1 MWESDMIKSRYAES
15 VFLNV
20 PFDDAYRKVFHALI
34 FAVYDC
40 GFVARSA
47 LESDDG
53 TEVRIEK
60 LYTIISQCKYGI
72 HDISRTELDPKHN
85 LPRFNMPLELGI
97 FMGAKVFGDRK
108 QKLKRGL
115 ILDREP
121 YRYQKFCSDIAG
133 QDIQSHGLKINL
145 AIRCVREW
153 LRANLQKNTQTLPG
167 ATYIYNRYR
176 LFRRQLP
183 ALCAHQ
189 KIDHRDLSFNDYSIF
204 VIGWL
209 RANPR

>member
-1 MWESDMIKSRYAES
+1 MIRSKYSES

-20 PFDDAYRKVFHALI
+20 PFDDAYKKIFQALI

-40 GFVARSA
+40 GCVARSA

-53 TEVRIEK
+53 TEVRIQK
-60 LYTIISQCKYGI
+60 LYRIISQCKYSI
-72 HDISRTELDPKHN
+72 HDISRTELDPTNN

-97 FMGAKVFGDRK
+97 FLGAKHFGRAK
-108 QKLKRGL
+108 HRAKKGL

-133 QDIQSHGLKINL
+133 QDIRSHALKIKQ
-145 AIRCVREW
+145 AIKCVREW
-153 LRANLQKNTQTLPG
+153 LRAERQNEGQTLPG
-167 ATYIYNRYR
+167 ANHIHKRYV
-176 LFRRQLP
+176 LFRKQLP
-183 ALCAHQ
+183 ALCKHHNM
-189 KIDHRDLSFNDYSIF
+189 DCGDLSFNDYSIF

-209 RANPR
+209 KANPR